1 VCVPDAKISRFWSRA
16 CSSRAIPLPA
26 YICPTTERSSLIFA
40 GVADTAVQRPGGRTA
55 RVREAALRATLQEL
69 LEHGYLGA
77 SLDTIARRSGV
88 NKATLYRR
96 WGGRDGLILDAV
108 EWFGVTQ
115 ADVPDTGEFDA
126 DLRLWA
132 QSIHAMLTDETTAA
146 LVRAVFA
153 ADPDATRPLRRRF
166 WHSHL
171 NLVRPIVERA
181 IARNE
186 IPANTDVDE
195 VIRHVGAPLYYR
207 FLVLDEAVTPEAAEL
222 AAVVAAH
229 AARHGLFVRDPS

>member
-1 VCVPDAKISRFWSRA
+1 MV
-16 CSSRAIPLPA
+16 
-26 YICPTTERSSLIFA
+26 
-40 GVADTAVQRPGGRTA
+40 DTAVRRPGGRTA

-69 LEHGYLGA
+69 LEQGYSGA
-77 SLDTIARRSGV
+77 NLEVIARRSGV

-108 EWFGVTQ
+108 EWFGISQ
-115 ADVPDTGEFDA
+115 ADVPDTGTFDE

-132 QSIHAMLTDETTAA
+132 QSIQAMLTDEAAGA

-166 WHSHL
+166 WHSRL

-181 IARNE
+181 VARHE
-186 IPANTDVDE
+186 IPANTDVEE
-195 VIRHVGAPLYYR
+195 VIRHLGAPLYYR
-207 FLVLDEAVTPEAAEL
+207 FLVLDEPVKPEAAEL
-222 AAVVAAH
+222 AAVVTGN
-229 AARHGLFVRDPS
+229 AARAGLFVVTQDPSNGAS

>member
-1 VCVPDAKISRFWSRA
+1 VV
-16 CSSRAIPLPA
+16 
-26 YICPTTERSSLIFA
+26 
-40 GVADTAVQRPGGRTA
+40 DTAVRRPGGRTA

-69 LEHGYLGA
+69 LEQGYSGA
-77 SLDTIARRSGV
+77 NLEVIARRSGV

-108 EWFGVTQ
+108 EWFGISQ
-115 ADVPDTGEFDA
+115 ADVPDTGTFDE

-132 QSIHAMLTDETTAA
+132 QSIQAMLTDEAAGA

-166 WHSHL
+166 WHSRL

-181 IARNE
+181 VARHE
-186 IPANTDVDE
+186 IPANTDVEE
-195 VIRHVGAPLYYR
+195 VIRHLGAPLYYR
-207 FLVLDEAVTPEAAEL
+207 FLVLDEPVTPEAAEL
-222 AAVVAAH
+222 AAVVTGN
-229 AARHGLFVRDPS
+229 AARAGLFVVTQDPSNGAS